1 MKLTQVKG
9 NTWVLEG
16 FELIPLYR
24 LDNNKCIL
32 LDTGLEQEREDI
44 ENTLLEAGLTPAGIL
59 CSHAHIDHAGNNRY
73 FQEKYRIPVA
83 LTAREAGM
91 CASILSLKCYFLLLP
106 PTWWSGSPPTWSTLP
121 T

>member
-59 CSHAHIDHAGNNRY
+59 CS
-73 FQEKYRIPVA
+73 
-83 LTAREAGM
+83 T
-91 CASILSLKCYFLLLP
+91 
-106 PTWWSGSPPTWSTLP
+106 PTST
-121 T
+121 TRK

>member
-24 LDNNKCIL
+24 LENNKCIL

-44 ENTLLEAGLTPAGIL
+44 ENTLLEAGLPPRASSAPTPTSTTREI
-59 CSHAHIDHAGNNRY
+59 
-73 FQEKYRIPVA
+73 
-83 LTAREAGM
+83 TAIFRRST
-91 CASILSLKCYFLLLP
+91 ASP
-106 PTWWSGSPPTWSTLP
+106 
-121 T
+121 